1 MSVIS
6 FAHIFAK
13 NTRLAVNNAGVT
25 SLEAAS
31 VFSESFIERAVIPL
45 ALAMGWLSAIK
56 DKAQE
61 VASGTKFAGV
71 TCFAYNTFR
80 TAYPTTAPRI

>member
-13 NTRLAVNNAGVT
+13 NTRLAVNNADVT
-25 SLEAAS
+25 SHEVAS

-61 VASGTKFAGV
+61 VASGTKFAGSLLF
-71 TCFAYNTFR
+71 C
-80 TAYPTTAPRI
+80 I

>member
-1 MSVIS
+1 MRV
-6 FAHIFAK
+6 FAK
-13 NTRLAVNNAGVT
+13 NTAVNNADVT
-25 SLEAAS
+25 PLGMAS

-61 VASGTKFAGV
+61 VASGTKFAGGHL
-71 TCFAYNTFR
+71 FS
-80 TAYPTTAPRI
+80 I